1 MTLQEIRKQLPSGA
15 IKEIAKRANTST
27 TSVSLI
33 FKGKINSLKKQE
45 VLQVAA
51 DFMAEYKAKERETKE
66 VLQKALS
73 E

>member
-1 MTLQEIRKQLPSGA
+1 MNLQEIRKQLPSGA
-15 IKEIAKRANTST
+15 IKEIARRANTST

-45 VLQVAA
+45 VLQVTA
-51 DFMAEYKAKERETKE
+51 DFMAEYKAKEKE
-66 VLQKALS
+66 AKDTIQKALS